1 MNMKQIFLIAMVAAA
16 GLAFGA
22 VDDTILTFGT
32 KGADKYVDGTPV
44 LDGECYALV
53 WTPNGS
59 TFGGFKA
66 DGTLVSDT
74 DKLIVVAGV
83 AKNHRCPTTLF
94 EISAADAAA
103 YTNGK
108 FALYLLDTRIMTAE
122 GEVVASGAGV
132 FADDAA
138 GVPVNA
144 AGAAETAVAGG
155 ASEGSIGGGTV
166 VLAEIGTYTEVASPE
181 IKGIDVTG
189 ANVKL
194 TVAGMEPDS
203 TTAYYV
209 VPGSTPSNFLAPAK
223 TQRKGDNMLQVKKV
237 AGENFFKVIGVR
249 RFK

>member
-1 MNMKQIFLIAMVAAA
+1 MKKAIFLFTGLLATAAFA
-16 GLAFGA
+16 GMNN
-22 VDDTILTFGT
+22 VVVTFSTQGP
-32 KGADKYVDGTPV
+32 DKYADGSTV

-83 AKNHRCPTTLF
+83 AKGERCPTTLF
-94 EISAADAAA
+94 EISAADAEQ
-103 YTNGK
+103 YKNGK

-122 GEVVASGAGV
+122 GKPVAGGAGV
-132 FADDAA
+132 FAAGAA
-138 GVPVNA
+138 GVAVNA
-144 AGAAETAVAGG
+144 AGAAGTAVAGG

-166 VLAEIGTYTEVASPE
+166 VLANIGTYTEVASPV
-181 IKGIDVTG
+181 IKAIDVTG

-194 TVAGMEPDS
+194 TVEGMESDK

>member
-1 MNMKQIFLIAMVAAA
+1 MKKTLLVAMVAAA

-83 AKNHRCPTTLF
+83 AKGERCPTTLF
-94 EISAADAAA
+94 EISAADAEQ
-103 YTNGK
+103 YKNGK

-122 GEVVASGAGV
+122 GKPVAGGAGV
-132 FADDAA
+132 FAAGAA
-138 GVPVNA
+138 GVAVNA
-144 AGAAETAVAGG
+144 AGAAGTAVAGG
-155 ASEGSIGGGTV
+155 ASEGSIGGGTA
-166 VLAEIGTYTEVASPE
+166 VLAEIGAYTEIAAPV
-181 IKGIDVTG
+181 IKAIDVAGEDVT
-189 ANVKL
+189 L
-194 TVAGMEPDS
+194 TVDGMESDEN
-203 TTAYYV
+203 TAYYI
-209 VPGSTPSNFLAPAK
+209 VPSSLP
-223 TQRKGDNMLQVKKV
+223 GDFMVQAETKRQGGNKLRTKKV